1 MGLQANH
8 RRFQMNKKICIVL
21 TASACALSAC
31 VAVPVGPDGQL
42 YVYPP
47 GVPPGAIAPGGSVY
61 ADHRSPQFPTSLPA
75 RLYPANEA
83 ATQTGIVTGSVTN
96 MMNGK
101 GRFQLQYM
109 GELLVGEATKA
120 GEGRG
125 VASAYGASG
134 ARMSCEYTMN
144 SPRQGVGTCVFSNGA
159 QYRVHIGA

>member
-1 MGLQANH
+1 
-8 RRFQMNKKICIVL
+8 MNRLIA
-21 TASACALSAC
+21 TAVSAASLALSAC

-47 GVPPGAIAPGGSVY
+47 GVPPGAIAPGGSMY
-61 ADHRSPQFPTSLPA
+61 ADPRSPQLPVTLPA

-83 ATQTGIVTGSVTN
+83 ATQSGIVAGSVTN

-101 GRFQLQYM
+101 GRFQIHYL
-109 GELLVGEATKA
+109 GEILTGEATRA

-134 ARMSCEYTMN
+134 TRMSCEYQMN
-144 SPRQGVGTCVFSNGA
+144 TPRQGIGTCSFSNGA

>member
-1 MGLQANH
+1 V
-8 RRFQMNKKICIVL
+8 KKIVL
-21 TASACALSAC
+21 AALSAASALSAC

-42 YVYPP
+42 FVYPP
-47 GVPPGAIAPGGSVY
+47 GVPPGAIAPGSAAY
-61 ADHRSPQFPTSLPA
+61 ADPRAPQLPLTLPA

-83 ATQTGIVTGSVTN
+83 ATQTGVVTGSVTN

-109 GELLVGEATKA
+109 GEVLVGEATRA

-134 ARMSCEYTMN
+134 TRMSCEYQMN
-144 SPRQGVGTCVFSNGA
+144 TQRQGIGTCVFSNGA